1 MLAALSSICGIYT
14 SLDRWCQMK
23 QQGWVVPSLGAVSV
37 LGKKNCQGESESR
50 IQTLQG
56 MTATVLEKTETKMG
70 TILHLGASD
79 LKTIY
84 TSAKLLL

>member
-1 MLAALSSICGIYT
+1 
-14 SLDRWCQMK
+14 MK

-37 LGKKNCQGESESR
+37 LGKNCQRESESR

-56 MTATVLEKTETKMG
+56 MKATVLEKTESKVG

-79 LKTIY
+79 MKTIY

>member
-1 MLAALSSICGIYT
+1 M
-14 SLDRWCQMK
+14 
-23 QQGWVVPSLGAVSV
+23 

>member
-1 MLAALSSICGIYT
+1 MPAASSGIYGIYT
-14 SLDRWCQMK
+14 SLDRRCQMK

-37 LGKKNCQGESESR
+37 LGKNCQGESESR

-56 MTATVLEKTETKMG
+56 MKATVLEKTESKVG

-79 LKTIY
+79 MKTIY